1 MRYTGREF
9 GVGIPGRNGVYTE
22 RERRWNIQ
30 GLFDGTN
37 ILILFGFTEN

>member
-22 RERRWNIQ
+22 REKMEYSRSV
-30 GLFDGTN
+30 
-37 ILILFGFTEN
+37 